1 MFAYGESLVFFTPE
15 CDITVNFK
23 ISLPKIELTKMSEN
37 NTNKEKVDLG
47 ILLMEMANE
56 VLEGE
61 GKGLRL
67 RVEEVNAGII
77 VRSDSSAEVI
87 KSPAYKEDIKENTSL
102 LIDTKVREIM
112 RGLLN
117 RVLIKLHINERKEVL
132 IKSKEVHEAEILES
146 DLNSGG
152 KISEETKKML
162 EEKSHQI
169 SEAVRVALEQMMRR
183 MIALRKENIGMIA
196 EEIYNLL
203 KERGELSISE
213 IISETKTPPHIA
225 YLGMGWLARED
236 KLEFVKREGR
246 NFVHLT

>member
-1 MFAYGESLVFFTPE
+1 MPE
-15 CDITVNFK
+15 GDITVNLK

-37 NTNKEKVDLG
+37 NTSVEKVDLN

-77 VRSDSSAEVI
+77 VRPDTAAEVI

-132 IKSKEVHEAEILES
+132 
-146 DLNSGG
+146 
-152 KISEETKKML
+152 
-162 EEKSHQI
+162 
-169 SEAVRVALEQMMRR
+169 
-183 MIALRKENIGMIA
+183 
-196 EEIYNLL
+196 
-203 KERGELSISE
+203 LSLI
-213 IISETKTPPHIA
+213 HI
-225 YLGMGWLARED
+225 
-236 KLEFVKREGR
+236 
-246 NFVHLT
+246 